1 MFDLVTAHDFY
12 AMLLQ
17 DFDDF
22 MGEPHSARRAV
33 HCAIAAHHLCD
44 WVWHDKIGP
53 SPELRTR
60 LDVHS
65 LKEFVAWVDT
75 NSIWMTFIHEIAN
88 GTKHV
93 RGKQSFET
101 MRVLATPFSF
111 DTVHAGWGE
120 GVSDGAI
127 HYVDSSNPLGRD
139 GKGYLLID
147 LGEDAG
153 EHRWL
158 PAGHLLEVVVR
169 FWRNFFRIYLPVPG
183 IPSSQHHTDL
193 P

>member
-12 AMLLQ
+12 AMLVQ
-17 DFDDF
+17 DFDDY
-22 MGEPHSARRAV
+22 MVEPHSARRAV
-33 HCAIAAHHLCD
+33 HCAITAHHLCD
-44 WVWHDKIGP
+44 WVWHDKIHD
-53 SPELRTR
+53 SPELRTQ
-60 LDVHS
+60 LGTQS
-65 LKEFVAWVDT
+65 LKEFVTWVDAH
-75 NSIWMTFIHEIAN
+75 SVWMTFIHEIAN

-101 MRVLATPFSF
+101 MRVLAAPFSF
-111 DTVHAGWGE
+111 GTLHAGWGE
-120 GVSDGAI
+120 GSWDGPI
-127 HYVDSSNPLGRD
+127 RYVESSMPVGPD

-147 LGEDAG
+147 LGEDAA

-169 FWRNFFRIYLPVPG
+169 FWRNFFRLYLPTPE
-183 IPSSQHHTDL
+183 IPSSEHHTDL